1 MSQIHTLRSTLL
13 SAALAMP
20 LSLAVVTFGDDSP
33 MGSQPAAPPASAPAQ
48 GQSAPSGDKGVLS
61 GPKVPAG
68 AEGKGPAFGGG
79 ARGERGSMQEGPGQ
93 AVRRAAAEER
103 LFMMTIRDMMDGLSD
118 DQRTK
123 IESIRKDFEAQRK
136 AWREKNGEQLR
147 EIEEGMRAM
156 REDGGKPDPALIE
169 KGEALRKTMPDSKAM
184 QASVFAVL
192 TPDQQ
197 TAFKEAI
204 AANQK
209 RADERRRDG
218 GARRGPGG
226 PGGPDGAGPGGP
238 GGPGGSGAGSPDGQG
253 GPPMGPG
260 GGRGRGRGQRGGGG
274 GAGGDGAGAPP
285 AKKAPPGAD
294 PPQDRNYEF
303 DAPAG
308 SPRG

>member
-1 MSQIHTLRSTLL
+1 MSQIQTLRSTLL

-20 LSLAVVTFGDDSP
+20 LSLAVASFGDDSP
-33 MGSQPAAPPASAPAQ
+33 MGTQPSAPPASAPSAPAQ
-48 GQSAPSGDKGVLS
+48 GQGAPAGDKGVLS

-79 ARGERGSMQEGPGQ
+79 ARGERGSMQDGPGQ

-103 LFMMTIRDMMDGLSD
+103 IFMMTIRDMMDGMSD
-118 DQRTK
+118 DQRSK

-197 TAFKEAI
+197 TAFKDAF

-209 RADERRRDG
+209 RAEERRRE
-218 GARRGPGG
+218 GG
-226 PGGPDGAGPGGP
+226 P
-238 GGPGGSGAGSPDGQG
+238 
-253 GPPMGPG
+253 MGEG

-274 GAGGDGAGAPP
+274 GGDGAGAPP
-285 AKKAPPGAD
+285 AKKAPPGAE
-294 PPQDRNYEF
+294 PPQDRDYQF
-303 DAPAG
+303 DSPATPPKG
-308 SPRG
+308 

>member
-20 LSLAVVTFGDDSP
+20 LSIAVATFGDDSP
-33 MGSQPAAPPASAPAQ
+33 MGSQPAAPPASAPAAPAP
-48 GQSAPSGDKGVLS
+48 GQDAPSGDKGVLS

-79 ARGERGSMQEGPGQ
+79 ARGERGSMQDGPGQ

-184 QASVFAVL
+184 QANVFAVL

-197 TAFKEAI
+197 AAFKDAF

-209 RADERRRDG
+209 RAEERRRAG
-218 GARRGPGG
+218 GQ
-226 PGGPDGAGPGGP
+226 GAGGT
-238 GGPGGSGAGSPDGQG
+238 DGQG
-253 GPPMGPG
+253 GPMGPG

>member
-1 MSQIHTLRSTLL
+1 MSQIQNFRSTLL

-20 LSLAVVTFGDDSP
+20 LSFAVVSFGDDNP
-33 MGSQPAAPPASAPAQ
+33 MGSQPAAPPASAPAAPAP
-48 GQSAPSGDKGVLS
+48 GQDAPSGDKGVLS

-68 AEGKGPAFGGG
+68 SEQGGPAFGGG
-79 ARGERGSMQEGPGQ
+79 TRGERGSMQDGPGQ

-184 QASVFAVL
+184 QANVFAVL

-197 TAFKEAI
+197 AAFKDAF

-209 RADERRRDG
+209 RAEERRRAG
-218 GARRGPGG
+218 GQ
-226 PGGPDGAGPGGP
+226 GAGGT
-238 GGPGGSGAGSPDGQG
+238 DGQG
-253 GPPMGPG
+253 GPMGPG
-260 GGRGRGRGQRGGGG
+260 GGRGRGRGQRGSGG

>member
-20 LSLAVVTFGDDSP
+20 LSIAVATFGDDSP
-33 MGSQPAAPPASAPAQ
+33 MGSQPSAPPASAPAQ

-79 ARGERGSMQEGPGQ
+79 ARGERGSMQDGPGQ

-184 QASVFAVL
+184 QANVFAVL

-197 TAFKEAI
+197 AAFKDAF

-209 RADERRRDG
+209 RAEERRRAG
-218 GARRGPGG
+218 GQ
-226 PGGPDGAGPGGP
+226 GAGGT
-238 GGPGGSGAGSPDGQG
+238 DGQG
-253 GPPMGPG
+253 GPMGPG